1 MESARSDADDVAS
14 TETAA
19 LAILLEQQEA
29 ALHRREVRASAARL
43 SELLDEDFE
52 ELGISGARW
61 TRDTVM
67 EALRNESFSERR
79 ISDFRLRAL
88 SDGLALVTYRVQRM
102 ATPVRPG
109 AESLRSSLWRCNGG
123 RWRMLFHQGTPL

>member
-1 MESARSDADDVAS
+1 MASPRAEANDAASA
-14 TETAA
+14 ETAA
-19 LAILLEQQEA
+19 LALLLEQQES
-29 ALHRREVRASAARL
+29 ALHRREVRASAERL
-43 SELLDEDFE
+43 CELLDEDFE
-52 ELGISGARW
+52 ELGVSGLHW
-61 TRDTVM
+61 TRATVI

-79 ISDFRLRAL
+79 IADFRLRSL

-109 AESLRSSLWRCNGG
+109 AESLRSSLWRGKDG